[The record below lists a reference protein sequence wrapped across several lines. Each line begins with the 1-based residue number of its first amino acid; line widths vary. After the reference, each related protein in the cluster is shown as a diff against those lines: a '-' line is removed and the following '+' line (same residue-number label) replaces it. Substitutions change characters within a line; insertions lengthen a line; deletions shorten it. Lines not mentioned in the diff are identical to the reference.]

1 MTASVQRAY
10 AFRWDELD
18 RWVVPA
24 QLYAAKLPHGWH
36 MVRIAEL
43 VRQVTNKIKVDP
55 IREYKLAGIR
65 WYGEGLFHR
74 ETVAGSSISA
84 TYLTPL
90 VPGAFIYNRLFAWK
104 ESFAVVPEAL
114 GDCFVSNEFP
124 QFDADSGRILSRYL
138 YLFCMC
144 RSTIKS
150 VNKASIGSAAV
161 SRNRFK
167 EEYFLD
173 FFIPLPPLIEQQAIV
188 DKWEQAKKDILA
200 ARQEIVRQENE
211 PRNVVSNE
219 LGIATR
225 SSHIKP
231 RSFAVCWNKISR
243 WGFDMCWNAI
253 YELPVSKFSAVL
265 IKEICHMG
273 SGGTPSRKINAYY
286 DDGDIPWVKTAEVRN
301 EVIMNTEEKITKLG
315 LENSAA
321 KLYPPGS
328 LLIAMYGQ
336 GATRGRTAKLGIKAA
351 TNQAC
356 CVLYKIDPRVHIDYL
371 WFFLISEYDELRK
384 LASGNN
390 QPNLN
395 SEMIANYEIPLPP
408 LEKQRQIV
416 EQVNALR
423 LAATNCRKAIET
435 FTKTANAEIE
445 DMVMGAKRSHREQEI

>member
-1 MTASVQRAY
+1 
-10 AFRWDELD
+10 
-18 RWVVPA
+18 
-24 QLYAAKLPHGWH
+24 

-55 IREYKLAGIR
+55 IKEYKLAGVK

-124 QFDADSGRILSRYL
+124 QFHVDSGRILSRYL

-211 PRNVVSNE
+211 PRDVVSNE

-253 YELPVSKFSAVL
+253 YELPAPKFSAVL

-286 DDGDIPWVKTAEVRN
+286 DDGDIPWVKTTEVRN
-301 EVIMNTEEKITKLG
+301 EVIMNTGEKITRLG
-315 LENSAA
+315 LKNSAA

-336 GATRGRTAKLGIKAA
+336 GATRGRTAKLGIEAA

-356 CVLYKIDPRVHIDYL
+356 CVLYNVDPRVDIDYL
-371 WFFLISEYDELRK
+371 WFFLINEYDELRK

-423 LAATNCRKAIET
+423 LATTNCRKAIGT

-445 DMVMGAKRSHREQEI
+445 DMVMGTKRSHREQEI